1 MRNALAHAGESSRR
15 VVSAFMATAFAQDG
29 AEAAES
35 ARHRLPSGAVAG
47 DRAPPGDGRPRI
59 LPSAMV
65 LFRGRFRGVHRASAD
80 AGHSPTAKGSA
91 GDLVGSTMDVE
102 EMVIL
107 RVSSRVE
114 YEPSPL
120 LALPAADEGPRGI
133 GEPHRCVRR
142 ETAWTASSDAMTR
155 AAALGS
161 GFGRIWRSPTHD
173 GAARP
178 PRFRRR
184 TIRETLLLS
193 ARTRKLMTLRN
204 YRPRPVVSC
213 GARVHFSSE
222 QRQDGDSILGR
233 LASPRK
239 ARRGK

>member
-15 VVSAFMATAFAQDG
+15 AVSAFMATAFAQDG
-29 AEAAES
+29 AAAAES

-59 LPSAMV
+59 LLSAMV
-65 LFRGRFRGVHRASAD
+65 LFQGRFRGVHRASAN

-133 GEPHRCVRR
+133 GELHRCVRR
-142 ETAWTASSDAMTR
+142 ADGVDGVLGCNDESSSFGERLRENMEVAHTRRGREAAMLSSPDDPR
-155 AAALGS
+155 DPAALGAHAE
-161 GFGRIWRSPTHD
+161 THD
-173 GAARP
+173 
-178 PRFRRR
+178 
-184 TIRETLLLS
+184 TEELS
-193 ARTRKLMTLRN
+193 APACCILWSESSLFVRTATGWRLD
-204 YRPRPVVSC
+204 PREAS
-213 GARVHFSSE
+213 
-222 QRQDGDSILGR
+222 
-233 LASPRK
+233 LA
-239 ARRGK
+239 